1 MTNLRTGWLS
11 VASLAAVIWLGEGWS
26 RPAVACPFCEAPDV
40 TLTQQVQQSDVAALV
55 QWVEGKPA
63 NREESF
69 AGTTTY
75 EVVDLLHDSSG
86 TLKQGGR
93 FDIVRYRAGKPG
105 DLFLM
110 LGSYTT
116 AIEWGS
122 PIEVSETGY
131 NYIKQAPTKEA
142 SVKERL
148 SYFLRFLEYSDRMIA
163 DDAYA
168 EFAGAPYEDVLLLA
182 DQMPREK
189 LREWI
194 ADPKTPV
201 NRMGLYGLMLGLAGK
216 QDDAQFL
223 EEKILAPSEG
233 FRIGIDGV
241 MTGYVMIAG
250 EPGLDL
256 LDREKIGDRTED
268 FSEHVACAQMLRFL
282 WTYGKGLFPPE
293 RLRKSMRLLVE
304 NPKISDLVI
313 PDLARWED
321 WELTQRLIDLY
332 GKEGF
337 DVPYVERKI
346 IHFMWAAIDSVP
358 KDADKKPDYVLKA
371 DAFLKKLE
379 ADDPEIVKMA
389 KKTYFR

>member
-1 MTNLRTGWLS
+1 MSQSLVRSLTVVLALLTLAG
-11 VASLAAVIWLGEGWS
+11 VAESL
-26 RPAVACPFCEAPDV
+26 VACPFCEAPDV
-40 TLTQQVQQSDVAALV
+40 TLTQQVQQSDAAALV

-63 NREESF
+63 ERAAGF
-69 AGTTTY
+69 AGSTTY
-75 EVVDLLHDSSG
+75 EVLDLLHDSSG
-86 TLKQGGR
+86 TLKQGSR
-93 FDIVRYRAGKPG
+93 FDIVRYRAAKPG

-142 SVKERL
+142 NAKERL
-148 SYFLRFLEYSDRMIA
+148 SYFVRFLEYSDRLIA

-168 EFAGAPYEDVLLLA
+168 EFAAAPYEDVKLIV

-194 ADPKTPV
+194 NDPKTPV
-201 NRMGLYGLMLGLAGK
+201 NRMGLFGLMLGLCGGP
-216 QDDAQFL
+216 DEAQL
-223 EEKILAPSEG
+223 MEEKILAPSEG
-233 FRIGIDGV
+233 FRIGIDGI
-241 MTGYVMIAG
+241 MTGYVMLSG
-250 EPGLDL
+250 DKGMTL
-256 LDREKIGDRTED
+256 LEKEKIGDRSED

-282 WTYGKGLFPPE
+282 WTYEKTLFPPD

-304 NPKISDLVI
+304 NPKIADLVI

-321 WELTQRLIDLY
+321 WELTSRLIALY
-332 GKEGF
+332 GTEGY
-337 DVPYVERKI
+337 DVPFVQRKF
-346 IHFMWAAIDSVP
+346 IHFMWAAQESVP
-358 KDADKKPDYVLKA
+358 KDAQEQPAYAKQA
-371 DAFLKKLE
+371 TEFLTKLE
-379 ADDPEIVKMA
+379 AEDPDIVKMA